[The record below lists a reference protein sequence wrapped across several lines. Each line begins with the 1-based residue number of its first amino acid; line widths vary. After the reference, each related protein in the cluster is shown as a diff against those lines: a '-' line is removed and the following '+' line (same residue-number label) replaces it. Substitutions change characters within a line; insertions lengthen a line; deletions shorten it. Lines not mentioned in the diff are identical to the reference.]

1 MKQLPFASLSYE
13 LKKKQTRRERFLLE
27 MEQVVPWDALLAVIE
42 PVYPK
47 SGGRGRQPMPLSMML
62 RIYGEQQWFELSD
75 RGRRTHSMK
84 SGPCGALPALS
95 WARPR
100 RPMRPRS
107 SISADYRSRTD

>member
-1 MKQLPFASLSYE
+1 MKQLPFASLSYD